1 MKIELARTEVIH
13 FVGIGGIGM
22 SGLSL
27 IMKGKGFKVQ
37 GSDITSNKNIERLKK
52 EKIKIFIGQKK
63 QNLKNATI
71 VVISS
76 AIKKN
81 NPEMVEARR
90 KNLPIISRGKMLAHI
105 VSLMKNIVV
114 VGSHGKTTTTS
125 LVSSILQK
133 TKLDPTIINGGV
145 INSIKNTARLGK
157 SEWSILEA
165 DESDGSF
172 VHIPTTYSI
181 ITNIDKEHMDFYKSM
196 DNLKKYFFQF
206 IEKVPSF
213 GKSFICIDDK
223 INKDLVRKL
232 NSQNFYTYGIN
243 PNSNFLIKNIKQNK
257 IFTEFDLLA
266 NVPNKKKL
274 FIKKIRIPLL
284 GVHNVRNSVAAA
296 AVALTVGISVS
307 DIKKGLLNFKGVQ
320 RRFNK
325 IFTYN
330 EIDFYDDYAHHPTE
344 IKVVL
349 EGVNKVY
356 KGYDKVCIFQPHR
369 ISRLKDLRKEF
380 SFAFTEAD
388 TVVLCPVYTA
398 GEKIKLGFS
407 YLNFA
412 KEIIKN
418 SKVKL
423 FLVNDNKQLA
433 IFLKKNMYGKKIVIG
448 MGAGS
453 ISNWM
458 KKLQQLL
465 LWKSKN

>member
-1 MKIELARTEVIH
+1 MKIELGRTEVIH

-27 IMKGKGFKVQ
+27 IMKGKGFRIQ
-37 GSDITSNKNIERLKK
+37 GSDISENKNIERLRK

-63 QNLKNATI
+63 QNIKNATI

-76 AIKKN
+76 AIKKK
-81 NPEMVEARR
+81 NPELIEAKR
-90 KNLPIISRGKMLAHI
+90 KNLPVITRGKMLAHI

-125 LVSSILQK
+125 LVASILQK

-145 INSIKNTARLGK
+145 INSLKNTARLGK

-172 VHIPTTYSI
+172 IHIPPTYSI
-181 ITNIDKEHMDFYKSM
+181 ITNIDREHMDFYKSL
-196 DNLKKYFFQF
+196 DNLKKYFNQF

-223 INKDLVRKL
+223 INSELVRKL
-232 NSQNFYTYGIN
+232 NNRNFYTYGTN
-243 PNSNFLIKNIKQNK
+243 SKSNFLIKNIKQNIK
-257 IFTEFDLLA
+257 FTQFDLEIK
-266 NVPNKKKL
+266 VPNKKKL
-274 FIKKIRIPLL
+274 FIKKIKIPLL
-284 GVHNVRNSVAAA
+284 GVHNVRNSVAAL

-307 DIKKGLLNFKGVQ
+307 DIKKRLFNFEGVQ

-325 IFTYN
+325 IFSYN
-330 EIDFYDDYAHHPTE
+330 DIDFYAAYAHHPTE
-344 IKVVL
+344 IKFVL
-349 EGVNKVY
+349 EGVKQVY
-356 KGYDKVCIFQPHR
+356 SGFEKVCIFQPHR

-380 SFAFTEAD
+380 SFAFQNAD
-388 TVVLCPVYTA
+388 TVILCPVFTA

-423 FLVNDNKQLA
+423 FLINDFKQLA
-433 IFLKKNMYGKKIVIG
+433 IFLKKNMYGKKIIIG

-458 KKLQQLL
+458 RSLQEIIL
-465 LWKSKN
+465 

>member
-1 MKIELARTEVIH
+1 MKIELAKTEIVH

-37 GSDITSNKNIERLKK
+37 GSDSTLNKNIERLRK

-81 NPEMVEARR
+81 NPEILEAKR
-90 KNLPIISRGKMLAHI
+90 KKLPIIRRGEMLAHI

-125 LVSSILQK
+125 LVTSIFQK
-133 TKLDPTIINGGV
+133 TKLDPTIINGGI
-145 INSIKNTARLGK
+145 INSIKSTAKLGK
-157 SEWSILEA
+157 SDWSILEA

-172 VHIPTTYSI
+172 MHITPTYSI
-181 ITNIDKEHMDFYKSM
+181 VTNIDREHMDFYKSM
-196 DNLKKYFFQF
+196 DDLKDYFKQF

-223 INKDLVRKL
+223 INNELVKKL
-232 NSQNFYTYGIN
+232 KNRNFYTYGTNIN
-243 PNSNFLIKNIKQNK
+243 ANFIIKNIKQNME
-257 IFTEFDLLA
+257 FSEFDLKV
-266 NVPNKKKL
+266 NVPNKKKIT
-274 FIKKIRIPLL
+274 IKKIRIPLL
-284 GVHNVRNSVAAA
+284 GVHNIRNSVAAA
-296 AVALTVGISVS
+296 AISLTVGISIS
-307 DIKKGLLNFKGVQ
+307 DIKKGLMNFKGVQ

-325 IFTYN
+325 IFSYN
-330 EIDFYDDYAHHPTE
+330 GIDFYDDYAHHPTE

-356 KGYDKVCIFQPHR
+356 QGFEKVCIFQPHR
-369 ISRLKDLRKEF
+369 ISRLKDLKKEF
-380 SFAFTEAD
+380 SFAFKNAD
-388 TVVLCPVYTA
+388 TVILCPIFTA
-398 GEKIKLGFS
+398 GEKIKLGFN
-407 YLNFA
+407 YHNFA

-418 SKVKL
+418 SKVRL
-423 FLVNDNKQLA
+423 FLVNDKNQLA
-433 IFLKKNMYGKKIVIG
+433 KFLKKNMYGKKIVIG

-458 KKLQQLL
+458 RQLPKLI
-465 LWKSKN
+465 